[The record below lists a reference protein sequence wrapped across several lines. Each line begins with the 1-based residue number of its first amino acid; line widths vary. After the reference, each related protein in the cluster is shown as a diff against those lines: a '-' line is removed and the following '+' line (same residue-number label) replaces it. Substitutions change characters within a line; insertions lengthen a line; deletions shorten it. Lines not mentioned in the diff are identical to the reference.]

1 MHVTCPSCSD
11 SFPIAAG
18 FLEPD
23 GKRFGMQ
30 LAGMEPALGRAVL
43 DYLALFSP
51 AKQKLR
57 LAKAVRLVAELDAL
71 VKEGSVCRDERAGI
85 KRPCSV
91 AQWIAGIEQMLE
103 KRSALTL
110 PLGNHNYLRSVVFGI
125 AEQAGAQA
133 ESRREADA
141 RAGRSPSR
149 GTGVSPPQPR
159 EDPLKNQLAYL
170 DQLHSYGQLSDADYD
185 EQRAAAYVRFGGD
198 RERSD

>member
-1 MHVTCPSCSD
+1 MHLTCPSCSEA
-11 SFPIAAG
+11 FPIAAG

-30 LAGMEPALGRAVL
+30 LASMEPALGRAVL
-43 DYLALFSP
+43 EYLGLFSP

-57 LAKAVRLVAELDAL
+57 ISKAVKLVAELDLL
-71 VKEGSVCRDERAGI
+71 VKAGFVCRDERAGV

-103 KRSALTL
+103 KRALLTL
-110 PLGNHNYLRSVVFGI
+110 PLGNHNYLRTVVFGI

-133 ESRREADA
+133 EIRREVDV
-141 RAGRSPSR
+141 RVGRPPSR

-159 EDPLKNQLAYL
+159 EDPLRNELAYL
-170 DQLHSYGQLSDADYD
+170 DQMHRYGQLSDAEYD
-185 EQRAAAYVRFGGD
+185 EKRAAAYVKFGGN
-198 RERSD
+198 RERPD

>member
-1 MHVTCPSCSD
+1 MHLTCPSCSD

-30 LAGMEPALGRAVL
+30 LAGMEPALGRAVIE
-43 DYLALFSP
+43 YLALFSP
-51 AKQKLR
+51 AKQRLR
-57 LAKAVRLVAELDAL
+57 LSKAVRLVAELDAL
-71 VKEGSVCRDERAGI
+71 VKEGSVCRDDRAGMR
-85 KRPCSV
+85 RPCSTS
-91 AQWIAGIEQMLE
+91 QWVNGIEQMLE

-110 PLGNHNYLRSVVFGI
+110 PLANHNYLRSVVFGL

-133 ESRREADA
+133 EIRREADA
-141 RAGRSPSR
+141 RAGRPPSR

-159 EDPLKNQLAYL
+159 EDPLQNELAYL
-170 DQLHSYGQLSDADYD
+170 DQLHSYGQLSDAEYD
-185 EQRAAAYVRFGGD
+185 EKRAAAYLKFGGD